1 MCVSFVPPS
10 QDCTQISPLESITP
24 KWIIQSRFYDILFL
38 KTLCVFVWAW
48 LILCFVDFFKK
59 NLSIHRSKFIELPAV
74 IKTTVLSSILVHYVW
89 FFLQNM
95 KLISVVNVNYLFCL
109 VIWILYIIFVYWKH
123 MIFQNFS
130 SNFYFPFFDQMI
142 VWWHHNFF
150 CMKIIFVL

>member
-1 MCVSFVPPS
+1 MCVSFVPLS
-10 QDCTQISPLESITP
+10 QDCTQISALKRITP
-24 KWIIQSRFYDILFL
+24 KWTIQSRFYDILFL
-38 KTLCVFVWAW
+38 KILCVFVWAW
-48 LILCFVDFFKK
+48 LILCFDFFKK